1 MSLNTILSQ
10 LGKPRILVLGDLIL
24 DRYIWGD
31 VERTSPEAPV
41 MILRAD
47 QQEVRLGGAASVA
60 ALLRGLEA
68 EVSVGGVVGD
78 DASGRVLV
86 ALLAEAG
93 IEAAGVI
100 SAPGRPTTTK
110 ERLMGRA
117 ASRHPHQMLR
127 VDYETTIPISSSI
140 EEELAAALV
149 SRIEHFDAVL
159 IADYDKG
166 VCTAAL
172 LQRVLATAAQH
183 GVPVLVDPPRREEY
197 GVYHGAS
204 LLKPNRREAELATG
218 RTIAGVAEA
227 IAAGRELCAR
237 YALPAVIVT
246 LDRDGMV
253 LVEAD
258 GFERHFPTQPRNVY
272 DITGAGDMVLAALGV
287 CRAAGVAWPDA
298 IALANVAAGL
308 QVERVGVL
316 PVSRA
321 EIQAALSAADVDSS
335 RRLVERR
342 QLRELGER
350 YRREGRRVVFANGCF
365 DLLHVG
371 HVRHLEAARA
381 LGDVLVVA
389 VNSDASVRRLKGPE
403 RPVIGE
409 RERAELLA
417 ALRCVDHVV
426 LFDEPTPEPL
436 LRLLRPDIL
445 VKGGGYSL
453 AEVVGR
459 EIVEAYGGQVEVT
472 GHVPGVSTTRILA
485 SMR

>member
-1 MSLNTILSQ
+1 
-10 LGKPRILVLGDLIL
+10 
-24 DRYIWGD
+24 
-31 VERTSPEAPV
+31 
-41 MILRAD
+41 
-47 QQEVRLGGAASVA
+47 
-60 ALLRGLEA
+60 
-68 EVSVGGVVGD
+68 
-78 DASGRVLV
+78 
-86 ALLAEAG
+86 LAEAG
-93 IEAAGVI
+93 IEASGVVRTLD
-100 SAPGRPTTTK
+100 RPTTTK

-127 VDYETTIPISSSI
+127 VDYETTAPIAASV
-140 EEELAAALV
+140 EEELAAPLA
-149 SRIEHFDAVL
+149 SRIEGFDAVL

-166 VCTAAL
+166 VCTSAL
-172 LQRVLATAAQH
+172 LSMVLASAAEH
-183 GVPVLVDPPRREEY
+183 RVPVLVDPARREDY
-197 GVYHGAS
+197 GAYYGAS

-218 RTIAGVAEA
+218 RKIAGVEDAVL
-227 IAAGRELCAR
+227 AGREMCAR

-246 LDRDGMV
+246 LDREGMV

-272 DITGAGDMVLAALGV
+272 DITGAGDMVLAALGT

-298 IALANVAAGL
+298 IDLANVAAGL
-308 QVERVGVL
+308 QVERIGVL
-316 PVSRA
+316 PVIRA
-321 EIQAALSAADVDSS
+321 EIQAALAESEAGSGP
-335 RRLVERR
+335 RLVDRR
-342 QLRELGER
+342 QLRELAQR
-350 YRREGRRVVFANGCF
+350 YRRQGRRVVFANGCF

-371 HVRHLEAARA
+371 HLRHLEEARA

-389 VNSDASVRRLKGPE
+389 VNSDASVRRLKGLD

-445 VKGGGYSL
+445 VKGGGYSV

-459 EIVEAYGGQVEVT
+459 EIVEAYGGQVDVT
-472 GHVPGVSTTRILA
+472 GQVPDVSTTRILE